1 MSKFCVHRHA
11 TAILGSQIESRGVS
25 FLRHLQSPPEVPVA
39 QACVTEQLTDVHVT
53 ELSYLL
59 EPVVIPL

>member
-11 TAILGSQIESRGVS
+11 IAILGSQIESRGVS

-39 QACVTEQLTDVHVT
+39 QARATGQLTDVHVT

-59 EPVVIPL
+59 ERVVKPL